1 MQNRTIA
8 VILCLGGVFLCGDVG
23 YGQRQMERLSRG
35 VVAVPVDEGKVY
47 VGWRLF
53 GVDPQEI
60 AFNLYRA
67 TDGDEPTRLN
77 TAPITQT
84 TDFVDATVNL
94 EKSNAYFVR
103 ALLDGKE
110 QAASAAFTLAAGSA
124 VKPYLSIP
132 LQTLEGH
139 RTGDAAV
146 GDLDGDGN
154 YEIVIKQ
161 EMRPRD
167 SAQQGFTGQTKL
179 EAYTLDGTFLWRI
192 DLGKNIREGAHYT
205 PFIVY
210 DLDGDGRAEIACRTA
225 NGTVDGTGKVIGD
238 PNADHRN
245 EQGRILDG
253 PEYLTIFDGRTG
265 AALKT
270 ADFQPAR
277 GEARDWGDDT
287 GNRADRFLAAV
298 AYVDGK
304 RPSLIMA
311 RGYYG
316 PQSGRPA
323 RNEIV
328 AYNWRE
334 GKLSQVWHF
343 KAGLRINNN
352 LNSEYIGQGNHGIA
366 VADLDGDGRDSIIY
380 GGAVINP
387 DGTGRYSTELGH
399 GDAQH
404 TTVLV
409 PGRGGLQTLSI
420 HENPR
425 HPHGINVRDTAT
437 GELLWSRPSSDVGRG
452 MAADIDPT
460 NPGYEVWA
468 AGSGL
473 GELYSAATGKVVS
486 PQKPAS
492 CNMAVWWDS
501 DLQRELLS
509 GTRIEKWIHTAARTE
524 LLLDARTYNCVSING
539 SKANPCLSADI
550 LGDWREEVIWKTQDQ
565 RELRIFTTTIPAK
578 NRLYTL
584 MHDPVYRLSAAW
596 QNVSYNQPPH
606 TGFYLGEEMKEPPR
620 PDIRTVSE
628 K

>member
-1 MQNRTIA
+1 
-8 VILCLGGVFLCGDVG
+8 
-23 YGQRQMERLSRG
+23 MERLSRG

-420 HENPR
+420 HENPQ
-425 HPHGINVRDTAT
+425 I
-437 GELLWSRPSSDVGRG
+437 GR
-452 MAADIDPT
+452 
-460 NPGYEVWA
+460 
-468 AGSGL
+468 
-473 GELYSAATGKVVS
+473 
-486 PQKPAS
+486 AS
-492 CNMAVWWDS
+492 C
-501 DLQRELLS
+501 RE
-509 GTRIEKWIHTAARTE
+509 R
-524 LLLDARTYNCVSING
+524 V
-539 SKANPCLSADI
+539 
-550 LGDWREEVIWKTQDQ
+550 
-565 RELRIFTTTIPAK
+565 
-578 NRLYTL
+578 
-584 MHDPVYRLSAAW
+584 
-596 QNVSYNQPPH
+596 
-606 TGFYLGEEMKEPPR
+606 
-620 PDIRTVSE
+620 
-628 K
+628 